1 MRTATCDVCTAYIAD
16 VQPVPG
22 IAPDGTVKDDRVGDL
37 RIVCDDCA
45 KAYEVIVR
53 AQSEAG
59 HE

>member
-22 IAPDGTVKDDRVGDL
+22 IAPDGTQKDDRIGGL

-45 KAYEVIVR
+45 KAYEVIVK
-53 AQSEAG
+53 AKWDDPS
-59 HE
+59 